1 MDKYYNLY
9 FTSGLLPVKKKEHL
23 FRAVEDRFS
32 FHLFNPY
39 GVEDLVLC
47 AKMRPVQLRTGWKP
61 K

>member
-1 MDKYYNLY
+1 
-9 FTSGLLPVKKKEHL
+9 
-23 FRAVEDRFS
+23 VEDRFS